1 MKKILAMIL
10 AAAMLLCF
18 CACGDNNAPGSKEGK
33 GGKDKTKEKTD
44 LTVVTDEPA
53 KTGKVYTY
61 FEDTEYEGKISHS
74 LTVCEDKTFVLKMS
88 FSHKMGED
96 DCELIKVDYS
106 EGVTN
111 STLYDIRGS
120 YTVDGEGK
128 LIPTITKVLYKEMY
142 ITDAGKDVSANVLDY
157 LEECH
162 ENGEVKDSIYE
173 MYLKVL
179 KGEWTDIASEFTP
192 EIHYFEINDS
202 DMTFDYSASGL

>member
-1 MKKILAMIL
+1 MKKILAIIL

-18 CACGDNNAPGSKEGK
+18 CACGDENEPDVKENQ
-33 GGKDKTKEKTD
+33 GGKDKPAVTTEAIVTTEKKP
-44 LTVVTDEPA
+44 VE
-53 KTGKVYTY
+53 KVYTLS
-61 FEDTEYEGKISHS
+61 DDSGYEIQDHT
-74 LTVCEDKTFVLKMS
+74 LTLGEGNTFVLKMK
-88 FSHKMGED
+88 FSYKMSER
-96 DCELIKVDYS
+96 DCELINVDYS

-128 LIPTITKVLYKEMY
+128 LIPTITKVLYKETY

-173 MYLKVL
+173 MYLKIL

-192 EIHYFEINDS
+192 EFHYFELNDS